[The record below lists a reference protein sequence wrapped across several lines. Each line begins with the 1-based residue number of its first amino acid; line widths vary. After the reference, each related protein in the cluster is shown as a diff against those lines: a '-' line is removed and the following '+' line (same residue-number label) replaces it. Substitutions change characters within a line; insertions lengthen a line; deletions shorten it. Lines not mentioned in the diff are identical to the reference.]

1 MESIQSSDG
10 TAIAFDRS
18 GDGPPVIFVP
28 GLFQHRAID
37 PGTAELAA
45 LLAPRFTVF
54 HYDRRGRGDSG
65 DTAPYAV
72 EREVED
78 VGALIDEAGGSAAL
92 YGMSSGGALALEA
105 AARGL
110 AVTKLAVYEPPFMDD
125 DGNIEPSEELAAGV
139 AEHVEAG
146 RPGDAVALFMTSS
159 GVPAEAVEQMRQAPF
174 WAGLESV
181 AHTMP
186 YDLALMGD
194 TTLLS
199 ERAPT
204 VAVPTLVLDGG
215 ASEPWGRRSAD
226 AVAAAVPGAERRDP
240 RGPDPRGRRR
250 AARPRAGRVLRPGLA
265 LGPGHL
271 DGVLGRR
278 VAGDDVLGRLGVR
291 EVLEDVRLARRHVD
305 HVAGAELGPS
315 ARGGR
320 PSAPRARRRACRR
333 RSRSSRGSGAASA
346 RRAARGRRPCR
357 CWSRRWWPARSR
369 RRRPRRAGRRGR
381 RPRA

>member
-1 MESIQSSDG
+1 M
-10 TAIAFDRS
+10 T
-18 GDGPPVIFVP
+18 GPPVILVP

-65 DTAPYAV
+65 DTVPYAV

-78 VGALIDEAGGSAAL
+78 VGALIDEAGGAAAL

-110 AVTKLAVYEPPFMDD
+110 AVTKLAVYEPPFTDD
-125 DGNIEPSEELAAGV
+125 EGTIEPSEELAAGV

-159 GVPAEAVEQMRQAPF
+159 GIPAEAVEQMRQAPF

-199 ERAPT
+199 ERAPDDRGPD
-204 VAVPTLVLDGG
+204 AG
-215 ASEPWGRRSAD
+215 ARRRCERPVGAQVGRRGRRGR
-226 AVAAAVPGAERRDP
+226 PRRGAPHP

-250 AARPRAGRVLRPGLA
+250 AARPRAGRVLR
-265 LGPGHL
+265 
-271 DGVLGRR
+271 
-278 VAGDDVLGRLGVR
+278 
-291 EVLEDVRLARRHVD
+291 
-305 HVAGAELGPS
+305 LGPS
-315 ARGGR
+315 PRPRAPR
-320 PSAPRARRRACRR
+320 PSPP
-333 RSRSSRGSGAASA
+333 SG
-346 RRAARGRRPCR
+346 RRGRRR
-357 CWSRRWWPARSR
+357 T
-369 RRRPRRAGRRGR
+369 RRAGRRRGSRARASRAAAR
-381 RPRA
+381 RACPRPDVVRCSRCSP

>member
-1 MESIQSSDG
+1 MERIQSSDG
-10 TAIAFDRS
+10 TPIAFDRS
-18 GDGPPVIFVP
+18 GEGPPLIFVP

-45 LLAPRFTVF
+45 LLAPHFTVF

-78 VGALIDEAGGSAAL
+78 VGALIDAAGGAAAL

-110 AVTKLAVYEPPFMDD
+110 AVTKLAVYEPPFTDD
-125 DGNIEPSEELAAGV
+125 DGTIEPSQELAAGV
-139 AEHVEAG
+139 AELVAAG

-159 GVPAEAVEQMRQAPF
+159 GMPAEAVEQMRQAPF

-186 YDLALMGD
+186 YDLTLMGD

-204 VAVPTLVLDGG
+204 IAVPTLVLDGG
-215 ASEPWGRRSAD
+215 ASPPWGRKSAD
-226 AVAAAVPGAERRDP
+226 AVAAAVPGAERQTLEGQTHEVAAAP
-240 RGPDPRGRRR
+240 LAPVLAEFFAR
-250 AARPRAGRVLRPGLA
+250 A
-265 LGPGHL
+265 
-271 DGVLGRR
+271 
-278 VAGDDVLGRLGVR
+278 
-291 EVLEDVRLARRHVD
+291 
-305 HVAGAELGPS
+305 
-315 ARGGR
+315 
-320 PSAPRARRRACRR
+320 
-333 RSRSSRGSGAASA
+333 
-346 RRAARGRRPCR
+346 
-357 CWSRRWWPARSR
+357 
-369 RRRPRRAGRRGR
+369 
-381 RPRA
+381 

>member
-1 MESIQSSDG
+1 MEKLQSSDG
-10 TAIAFDRS
+10 TAITFDRS
-18 GDGPPVIFVP
+18 GDGPPVILVP

-78 VGALIDEAGGSAAL
+78 LGALIDEAGGAAAL

-110 AVTKLAVYEPPFMDD
+110 AVTRLAVYEPPFTDD
-125 DGNIEPSEELAAGV
+125 AGNVDPSEELAAGI
-139 AEHVEAG
+139 AELVEAG
-146 RPGDAVALFMTSS
+146 RPGDAVALFMTAS
-159 GVPAEAVEQMRQAPF
+159 GVPAGAVEQMRQASF

-186 YDLALMGD
+186 YDMALMGNAA
-194 TTLLS
+194 LLS

-204 VAVPTLVLDGG
+204 ITVPTLVLDGG

-226 AVAAAVPGAERRDP
+226 AVAAAVPGAERATVEGQTHEVAP
-240 RGPDPRGRRR
+240 EP
-250 AARPRAGRVLRPGLA
+250 LA
-265 LGPGHL
+265 PLL
-271 DGVLGRR
+271 AEFLGRR
-278 VAGDDVLGRLGVR
+278 
-291 EVLEDVRLARRHVD
+291 
-305 HVAGAELGPS
+305 
-315 ARGGR
+315 
-320 PSAPRARRRACRR
+320 
-333 RSRSSRGSGAASA
+333 
-346 RRAARGRRPCR
+346 
-357 CWSRRWWPARSR
+357 
-369 RRRPRRAGRRGR
+369 
-381 RPRA
+381 

>member
-1 MESIQSSDG
+1 MERIQSSDG

-18 GDGPPVIFVP
+18 GEGPPVIFVP

-78 VGALIDEAGGSAAL
+78 LGALIDAAGGSAAL

-110 AVTKLAVYEPPFMDD
+110 AVTKLAVYEPPFTDD
-125 DGNIEPSEELAAGV
+125 DGRIDPSPELAEGV
-139 AEHVEAG
+139 AALVAEG
-146 RPGDAVALFMTSS
+146 RSGDAVALFMTSAGMS
-159 GVPAEAVEQMRQAPF
+159 AEAVEQMRHAPF

-186 YDLALMGD
+186 YDLTLMGD

-199 ERAPT
+199 ERAPS
-204 VAVPTLVLDGG
+204 VAVPTLAIDGG
-215 ASEPWGRRSAD
+215 ASPPWGRLSAD
-226 AVAAAVPGAERRDP
+226 AVAAAVPGTERQTLE
-240 RGPDPRGRRR
+240 GQT
-250 AARPRAGRVLRPGLA
+250 
-265 LGPGHL
+265 HE
-271 DGVLGRR
+271 
-278 VAGDDVLGRLGVR
+278 VASDVLAP
-291 EVLEDVRLARRHVD
+291 VL
-305 HVAGAELGPS
+305 AEFFD
-315 ARGGR
+315 RD
-320 PSAPRARRRACRR
+320 
-333 RSRSSRGSGAASA
+333 
-346 RRAARGRRPCR
+346 
-357 CWSRRWWPARSR
+357 
-369 RRRPRRAGRRGR
+369 
-381 RPRA
+381 

>member
-1 MESIQSSDG
+1 VEKVQSSDG

-18 GDGPPVIFVP
+18 GDGPPVILVP

-78 VGALIDEAGGSAAL
+78 LGVLIDAAGGAAAL

-110 AVTKLAVYEPPFMDD
+110 AVTRLVLYEPPFTDN
-125 DGNIEPSEELAAGV
+125 DGNIGPSEELAAGI
-139 AEHVEAG
+139 AELVEAG
-146 RPGDAVALFMTSS
+146 RPGDAVALFMTAS
-159 GVPAEAVEQMRQAPF
+159 GAPAEAVAQMRQAPF

-186 YDLALMGD
+186 YDMALMGD
-194 TTLLS
+194 AALLR
-199 ERAPT
+199 ERALT
-204 VAVPTLVLDGG
+204 LGVPTLVLDGG

-226 AVAAAVPGAERRDP
+226 AVAAAVPGAERVTLEGQTHEVAAEP
-240 RGPDPRGRRR
+240 LAPVLAEFFGR
-250 AARPRAGRVLRPGLA
+250 A
-265 LGPGHL
+265 
-271 DGVLGRR
+271 
-278 VAGDDVLGRLGVR
+278 
-291 EVLEDVRLARRHVD
+291 
-305 HVAGAELGPS
+305 
-315 ARGGR
+315 
-320 PSAPRARRRACRR
+320 
-333 RSRSSRGSGAASA
+333 
-346 RRAARGRRPCR
+346 
-357 CWSRRWWPARSR
+357 
-369 RRRPRRAGRRGR
+369 
-381 RPRA
+381 